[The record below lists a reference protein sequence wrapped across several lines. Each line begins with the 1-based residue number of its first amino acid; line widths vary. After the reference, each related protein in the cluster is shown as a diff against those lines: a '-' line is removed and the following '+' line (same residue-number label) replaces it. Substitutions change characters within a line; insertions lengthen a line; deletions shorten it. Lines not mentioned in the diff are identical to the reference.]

1 MDKTTIC
8 QDVCFFL
15 GGFLVRMLQ
24 NLVCLWCMYILLC
37 FSLCFTAKR
46 WYDICLSLNRSKLL
60 VGCFSSWRS
69 TTQRNRNSWKC
80 NRTTSQRWRF
90 GTKSATA
97 KARKIH
103 FFRWREICFF
113 FEHHRKKIYV
123 FLKRKKVGYN
133 LLFSYNW
140 CCSPLRCTG
149 RVCFGFKILKPTRRM
164 EEYRFFWVAPG
175 PTEIVVVTV
184 VCASLNL
191 WGRCHTWS

>member
-24 NLVCLWCMYILLC
+24 NLVCLWCMYILLY

-103 FFRWREICFF
+103 FFRWRENLINPT
-113 FEHHRKKIYV
+113 
-123 FLKRKKVGYN
+123 FLIQLVLQPSEMQQDGRALVLKFKR
-133 LLFSYNW
+133 
-140 CCSPLRCTG
+140 PTG
-149 RVCFGFKILKPTRRM
+149 RM
-164 EEYRFFWVAPG
+164 EEYCFFWGGSRTHRNRCSHCSLCVSQSLREVSYLKLIWDGLG
-175 PTEIVVVTV
+175 PIIFSTT
-184 VCASLNL
+184 LL
-191 WGRCHTWS
+191 